1 MNELLT
7 EEGLKDQLK
16 DKLMR
21 YQYAYDILMDHFNE
35 FNHDTQIEVDKKL
48 KELKL

>member
-1 MNELLT
+1 MDELLT
-7 EEGLKDQLK
+7 YENNKLS

-21 YQYAYDILMDHFNE
+21 YQYAYDILMEHFDEFNE
-35 FNHDTQIEVDKKL
+35 ETKIEVDKKL